1 MKQLKSILALLLT
14 LSLLLA
20 LGLTAY
26 AEGETTYTLT
36 ITPKA
41 TDKGTHTYE
50 AYQIFT
56 GTLAVKD
63 NKKILSDIAWGAN
76 VDKDNGTKM
85 TALANTIN
93 GLYDPDLTGEDAL
106 TADSTASAFAD
117 AIAGLNATADGET
130 AQAVAEAFA
139 GVLKGNPAGTGNCNL
154 GDTDETNNDALIT
167 NLPAGYYLVKDQDSS
182 LANTNSAYTR
192 YILQVL
198 GDTELGAKNEVPSV
212 DKKIQEGDTQVS
224 ANTASIGDSIP
235 YVISSKVPDM
245 TGYNKYYFVLND
257 TMSKGL
263 TFNNDVVVKINGTA
277 LGTDAYTVTYS
288 TDATTGVTTLKIVLK
303 NFIQYNTA
311 TYKGKDI
318 TVTYSATLNEKAEL
332 GPAGNVND
340 VKLTYSNDP
349 NFDYQGTDEPGPS
362 EPKGETPKVEVKT
375 FTTGI
380 KLTKVDNSTPPQTLT
395 GAKFS
400 IAGDAVKVTLINREV
415 YKTISGEPVDD
426 NVWYMLKDGTYT
438 KTAPTD
444 ATKDSYD
451 STTQKYAKITEVVET
466 TKTEPVSATGY
477 VNSSGVLTFEGLAA
491 GTYTITELVAP
502 EGYNLLKSPITVVIT
517 GSLNQNQKTC
527 SWSATVDGENAT
539 IGNDNLIQLT
549 AKNSSGNEL
558 PSTGGIGTT
567 LFYVLGGL
575 MVVGAGAVLI
585 ARRRAGRGD

>member
-76 VDKDNGTKM
+76 VDKDNETKM
-85 TALANTIN
+85 TALAEAIN
-93 GLYDPDLTGEDAL
+93 ALDPTNLTGEAAL
-106 TADSTASAFAD
+106 TAASTASAFAD

-139 GVLKGNPAGTGNCNL
+139 GVLKGDPAGTGACNL
-154 GDTDETNNDALIT
+154 GDTDETNNNAEISGLA
-167 NLPAGYYLVKDQDSS
+167 AGYYLVKDRDST
-182 LANTNSAYTR
+182 LADAHSAYTR

-224 ANTASIGDSIP
+224 ANTASIGDSIS

-245 TGYNKYYFVLND
+245 TGYNNKYYFVLND

-263 TFNNDVVVKINGTA
+263 TFNNDVAVKINGTA
-277 LGTDAYTVTYS
+277 LGTDAYTVTCS

-303 NFIQYNTA
+303 NFIQYNTD

-340 VKLTYSNDP
+340 CRHRGVGD
-349 NFDYQGTDEPGPS
+349 DYRLWMVAQLREPRA
-362 EPKGETPKVEVKT
+362 EE
-375 FTTGI
+375 
-380 KLTKVDNSTPPQTLT
+380 
-395 GAKFS
+395 
-400 IAGDAVKVTLINREV
+400 
-415 YKTISGEPVDD
+415 
-426 NVWYMLKDGTYT
+426 
-438 KTAPTD
+438 
-444 ATKDSYD
+444 
-451 STTQKYAKITEVVET
+451 
-466 TKTEPVSATGY
+466 
-477 VNSSGVLTFEGLAA
+477 AA
-491 GTYTITELVAP
+491 RSLVAP
-502 EGYNLLKSPITVVIT
+502 R
-517 GSLNQNQKTC
+517 
-527 SWSATVDGENAT
+527 
-539 IGNDNLIQLT
+539 
-549 AKNSSGNEL
+549 
-558 PSTGGIGTT
+558 
-567 LFYVLGGL
+567 
-575 MVVGAGAVLI
+575 I
-585 ARRRAGRGD
+585 ARRDPLVVVSESARTRETRTRRKPRSGVGKYRRSVHNELRKRARPSRERRDCLSTADGKRVVG

>member
-1 MKQLKSILALLLT
+1 
-14 LSLLLA
+14 
-20 LGLTAY
+20 
-26 AEGETTYTLT
+26 
-36 ITPKA
+36 
-41 TDKGTHTYE
+41 
-50 AYQIFT
+50 
-56 GTLAVKD
+56 
-63 NKKILSDIAWGAN
+63 
-76 VDKDNGTKM
+76 
-85 TALANTIN
+85 
-93 GLYDPDLTGEDAL
+93 
-106 TADSTASAFAD
+106 
-117 AIAGLNATADGET
+117 
-130 AQAVAEAFA
+130 
-139 GVLKGNPAGTGNCNL
+139 
-154 GDTDETNNDALIT
+154 
-167 NLPAGYYLVKDQDSS
+167 
-182 LANTNSAYTR
+182 
-192 YILQVL
+192 
-198 GDTELGAKNEVPSV
+198 
-212 DKKIQEGDTQVS
+212 
-224 ANTASIGDSIP
+224 
-235 YVISSKVPDM
+235 M

-263 TFNNDVVVKINGTA
+263 TFNNDVAVKINGTA

-303 NFIQYNTA
+303 DFIRYNTA
-311 TYKGKDI
+311 AYKGKDI

-332 GPAGNVND
+332 GAAGNVND

-380 KLTKVDNSTPPQTLT
+380 KLTKVDNSDPPKTLT

-400 IAGDAVKVTLINREV
+400 ISGTAVKVTLINREV

-466 TKTEPVSATGY
+466 TETEPVSATGY

-502 EGYNLLKSPITVVIT
+502 EGYNKLSPDTIQVVIT
-517 GSLNQNQKTC
+517 GNLNQDQKTC
-527 SWSATVDGENAT
+527 TWKLNSNDVTLDG
-539 IGNDNLIQLT
+539 NLIPLT
-549 AKNSSGNEL
+549 VTNSSGNEL

>member
-63 NKKILSDIAWGAN
+63 NKKILSDIVWGAN
-76 VDKDNGTKM
+76 VDQTKLGDLA
-85 TALANTIN
+85 TAINT
-93 GLYDPDLTGEDAL
+93 LHDPDLTGDDAL
-106 TADSTASAFAD
+106 TAASTASAFAD

-139 GVLKGNPAGTGNCNL
+139 GVLKGNPAGTGGTCNL
-154 GDTDETNNDALIT
+154 GNEATNDDNAEISGLA
-167 NLPAGYYLVKDQDSS
+167 AGYYLVKDRDST

-212 DKKIQEGDTQVS
+212 DKKIREGDTQVS

-235 YVISSKVPDM
+235 YVISSTVPDM

-263 TFNNDVVVKINGTA
+263 TFNNDVAVKINGTA

-311 TYKGKDI
+311 AYKGKDI

-332 GPAGNVND
+332 GTAGNIND

-349 NFDYQGTDEPGPS
+349 NFDYQGTDEPGEN

-444 ATKDSYD
+444 ATLKNYD
-451 STTQKYAKITEVVET
+451 SEQKYAKITEVVET
-466 TKTEPVSATGY
+466 TETEPVSATGY

-502 EGYNLLKSPITVVIT
+502 EGYNKLSPDTIQVVIT
-517 GSLNQNQKTC
+517 GNLNQDQKTC
-527 SWSATVDGENAT
+527 TWKLNSNDVTLDG
-539 IGNDNLIQLT
+539 NLIPLT
-549 AKNSSGNEL
+549 VTNSSGNEL